1 MQLANS
7 CLCLPKY
14 TIVQQFMQWNAKAK
28 VGSSTEIHDKL
39 SSIWEAIGFMNEHFA
54 LFEADVEAFFFFQE
68 MAAAK
73 VEIAQCRRENEE
85 LQKDLKEKLGRRL
98 CS

>member
-7 CLCLPKY
+7 CLCFPEN

-39 SSIWEAIGFMNEHFA
+39 SSIQEAIGFMNEHFA
-54 LFEADVEAFFFFQE
+54 LFKADVEAFLFQE